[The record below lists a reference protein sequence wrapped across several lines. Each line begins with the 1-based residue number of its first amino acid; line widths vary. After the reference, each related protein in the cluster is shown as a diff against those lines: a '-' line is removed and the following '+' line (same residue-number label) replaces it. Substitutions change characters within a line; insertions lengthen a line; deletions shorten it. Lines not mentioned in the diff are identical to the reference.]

1 MNFLSNFLLSSLQ
14 IYIVLNLYIRKQL
27 IHSQSSP
34 LITSFSTTDTTSSV
48 TDTTSSVSFFTNLFT
63 LPSPKGILPI
73 GSTVL
78 IFSQYSYSSIKVE
91 WQKYTNKTL
100 IGIDSNVDERY
111 SILFYTD
118 ENSILTS
125 LLKIEHLTLDDITT
139 YFLSTS
145 TVDWITL
152 SG

>member
-34 LITSFSTTDTTSSV
+34 LITSFSTT
-48 TDTTSSVSFFTNLFT
+48 TSSVSLFTNLFT
-63 LPSPKGILPI
+63 LPSPNGILPI

-91 WQKYTNKTL
+91 WKKYTPNKTI

-125 LLKIEHLTLDDITT
+125 LLKIEHLTLDDYTT

>member
-63 LPSPKGILPI
+63 LPSPNGILPI

-145 TVDWITL
+145 TVGITL